1 MRSNWLLVSLLTLP
15 LMAAAQTPHSS
26 HPSHPE
32 PSTSPA
38 PEQPEG
44 AKQEHEGHAA
54 PTSRPPGQPEAGK
67 EPPASDAPAA
77 KDHTGHT
84 GHHAAAP
91 EEQSVRGI
99 PLSRNASGTA
109 WQPDDTPHAAMHTRA
124 GGWDVMFH
132 GLLFGGYDWQ
142 QGPRGADAVLATGW
156 LMLMAE
162 REVGSA
168 RFGARVMLS
177 PEPFTAQ
184 HNGGYPLLL
193 QTGETYQG
201 QALRDRQH
209 PHDLFM
215 EVALLY
221 TQALSKDWGVQLYA
235 APAGEPALGPI
246 AFPHRQSAASD
257 PLAALSHHWQD
268 STHIAFG
275 VLTLGVLTP
284 TAKLEASWF
293 NGREPDEERRD
304 FDLRKLDAYSVRLTV
319 NPTRSVSAQVSYGF
333 IPSHDVLHADEP
345 LHRLTASA
353 SYHRPLSGGGHWA
366 TTAIFGRNV
375 EGEHGGASSAYLL
388 ETNLD
393 LDGRNVVFGRAEYI
407 RKTGHDLVLEGPLED
422 ETFGVASLAVGY
434 LRNFGP
440 LGPVLP
446 GVGVRAAVNLVPEG
460 LSETYGS
467 RTPVGGMVFLRL
479 SAAPS
484 EHSGHARAR

>member
-1 MRSNWLLVSLLTLP
+1 MRSLWFIGALLMLP
-15 LMAAAQTPHSS
+15 LVAAAQPHA
-26 HPSHPE
+26 HPAAE
-32 PSTSPA
+32 PS
-38 PEQPEG
+38 
-44 AKQEHEGHAA
+44 
-54 PTSRPPGQPEAGK
+54 PEA
-67 EPPASDAPAA
+67 P
-77 KDHTGHT
+77 
-84 GHHAAAP
+84 
-91 EEQSVRGI
+91 SVRGI

-109 WQPDDTPHAAMHTRA
+109 WQPDETPHAAIHTRA
-124 GGWDVMFH
+124 GGWDFMFH

-142 QGPRGADAVLATGW
+142 EGPRGGDAVLATGW

-162 REVGSA
+162 RELGPG
-168 RFGARVMLS
+168 RLGARVMLS
-177 PEPFTAQ
+177 PEPFTAE
-184 HNGGYPLLL
+184 HEGGYPLLL

-221 TQALSKDWGVQLYA
+221 THALSRDWGFQLYA

-246 AFPHRQSAASD
+246 AFPHRQSASSD

-304 FDLRKLDAYSVRLTV
+304 FDLRKLDSYSVRLTV
-319 NPTRSVSAQVSYGF
+319 NPARNVSAQVSYGF
-333 IPSHDVLHADEP
+333 IPSHDALHADEP

-353 SYHRPLSGGGHWA
+353 TYHQPLSGGGLWA

-375 EGEHGGASSAYLL
+375 EGDHGATNAYLV

-407 RKTGHDLVLEGPLED
+407 QKTGHDLVLEAPLEE
-422 ETFGVASLAVGY
+422 ETFGVATLAVGY
-434 LRNFGP
+434 LRNLGP
-440 LGPVLP
+440 LGPLMP
-446 GVGVRAAVNLVPEG
+446 GVGLRAAVNLVPEQ
-460 LSETYGS
+460 LSPIYGG
-467 RTPVGGMVFLRL
+467 RAPVGGMVFLRL

-484 EHSGHARAR
+484 KHSGHGAHSAPGEGSP